1 MKKNSIRS
9 LLVPYIL
16 AIERP
21 KILRTTEVFLYLFG
35 SGSSGLGINVKAF
48 SNFFNLT
55 LAAVAL
61 ATTFA
66 APALA
71 QDTYPSKP
79 IKVVVPFPAGG
90 ATDIL
95 TRAITEK
102 LAQRIGQSVIIENR
116 PGAGANIGAAAVAK
130 AAPDGYTLLMGSIGS
145 HSISVSYHKDSGYD
159 FKKDLLPISAAGT
172 LSNIVVVGNDVPA
185 KNLAE
190 LVAYAKANPGKLTCG
205 SSGTGGLIHMTCE
218 MFKSTAGINV
228 LHVPYKGTTMMMP
241 DLISGR
247 VTMSLDTL
255 PPWLPMLKEKKVRA
269 LAITTAKRSP
279 LVPDL
284 PTIAESGYPGFE
296 SVASYGFFAPAGTPK
311 PIIEKLNKEINV
323 VLLDPQLKDKM
334 LALGIEIQGGTSEAL
349 QAFVDVEIDKWAR
362 VIKTS
367 DIKRE

>member
-1 MKKNSIRS
+1 MKVLSR
-9 LLVPYIL
+9 
-16 AIERP
+16 
-21 KILRTTEVFLYLFG
+21 
-35 SGSSGLGINVKAF
+35 
-48 SNFFNLT
+48 FFKLT
-55 LAAVAL
+55 LAALAL
-61 ATTFA
+61 SSTFTATA
-66 APALA
+66 QA

-102 LAQRIGQSVIIENR
+102 LAQRMGQSVIIENR
-116 PGAGANIGAAAVAK
+116 PGAGANIGAATVAK

-145 HSISVSYHKDSGYD
+145 HSISVTYHKDPGYN
-159 FKKDLLPISAAGT
+159 FQKDLTPISATGT

-205 SSGTGGLIHMTCE
+205 SSGTGGLIHLTCE
-218 MFKSTAGINV
+218 MFKSAAGIDV
-228 LHVPYKGTTMMMP
+228 LHVPYKGTSLLMP

-247 VTMSLDTL
+247 VTMALDTL
-255 PPWLPMLKEKKVRA
+255 PPYLPMLKDKKVRA
-269 LAITTAKRSP
+269 LAITTSNRSP

-311 PIIEKLNKEINV
+311 AIIDKLNKEINV
-323 VLLDPQLKDKM
+323 VLLDPQLKEKL
-334 LALGIEIQGGTSEAL
+334 LALGIEIQGSTPEAL
-349 QAFVDVEIDKWAR
+349 QAFVNGEVDKWAR

-367 DIKRE
+367 NIKSE

>member
-1 MKKNSIRS
+1 MKALSH
-9 LLVPYIL
+9 
-16 AIERP
+16 
-21 KILRTTEVFLYLFG
+21 
-35 SGSSGLGINVKAF
+35 
-48 SNFFNLT
+48 FFKLT
-55 LAAVAL
+55 LAGLAL
-61 ATTFA
+61 SSAFI
-66 APALA
+66 APATA
-71 QDTYPSKP
+71 QDNYPSKP

-116 PGAGANIGAAAVAK
+116 PGAGANIGAATVAK

-145 HSISVSYHKDSGYD
+145 HSISVTYHKDPGYN
-159 FKKDLLPISAAGT
+159 FQKDLMPISAAGT
-172 LSNIVVVGNDVPA
+172 LSNIVVVGNEVPA
-185 KNLAE
+185 NNLAE

-205 SSGTGGLIHMTCE
+205 SSGTGGLIHLTCE
-218 MFKSTAGINV
+218 MFKSAAGIDV
-228 LHVPYKGTTMMMP
+228 LHVPYKGTSLLMP

-255 PPWLPMLKEKKVRA
+255 PPYLTMLKDKKVKA
-269 LAITTAKRSP
+269 LAITTSKRSP

-311 PIIEKLNKEINV
+311 AIIDKLNKEINI
-323 VLLDPQLKDKM
+323 VLLDPQLKEKL
-334 LALGIEIQGGTSEAL
+334 LALGIEIEGSSPEAL
-349 QAFVDVEIDKWAR
+349 QAFVNGEVDKWAR

-367 DIKRE
+367 NIKPE